1 MVQSTSLHPQGAGAD
16 LGVYDQEGSSSG
28 VSWSAVIAGA
38 FVTASLS
45 LVLLALGTGLGLS
58 SVSPWANSGVSA
70 STVGKSAIA
79 WLILIQIIASALG
92 GYLAG
97 RLRTK
102 WAAVHTDEVYF
113 RDTAHGFLVWAVAV
127 VLSAAFLSSA
137 ATTLVGGQA
146 SQAPTSSGVGRSSE
160 PVAYAVDTLLRPD
173 RSSSDAPA
181 ASVREEVG
189 RIFLES
195 YHAGRL
201 SDSDKSYVAQM
212 VAAKTGISPAD
223 ADQRVSAVFHAS
235 QEAADATRKA
245 TAHFLLWLFLA
256 LLIGAFCASYAA
268 TLGGRQR
275 DSVKKAEF
283 TKSV

>member
-1 MVQSTSLHPQGAGAD
+1 MAHSASLHPQGAGAD
-16 LGVYDQEGSSSG
+16 LGLYDREASTSG

-38 FVTASLS
+38 FVTASFS
-45 LVLLALGTGLGLS
+45 LVLLALGAGLGLS
-58 SVSPWANSGVSA
+58 SVSPWANSGISA
-70 STVGKSAIA
+70 STVGKSAIV
-79 WLILIQIIASALG
+79 WLILIQAIASALG

-102 WAAVHTDEVYF
+102 WAAIHTDEVYF

-127 VLSAAFLSSA
+127 VLTAAFLSSA

-146 SQAPTSSGVGRSSE
+146 SQAPTTSSAVRSSE

-189 RIFLES
+189 RIFIES
-195 YHAGRL
+195 YHAGKL
-201 SDSDKSYVAQM
+201 SDADKNYLSQL
-212 VAAKTGISPAD
+212 VAAKTGISPSD
-223 ADQRVSAVFHAS
+223 ADQRVAAVFHAS

-275 DSVKKAEF
+275 DSVKQAEF
-283 TKSV
+283 AK

>member
-1 MVQSTSLHPQGAGAD
+1 MAHSGSLHSQGTGPD
-16 LGVYDQEGSSSG
+16 LGSYDREASTSG

-58 SVSPWANSGVSA
+58 SVSPWANSGVTA

-79 WLILIQIIASALG
+79 WLIFIEVISSALG

-102 WAAVHTDEVYF
+102 WAAIHTDEVYF
-113 RDTAHGFLVWAVAV
+113 RDTAHGFLVWAVAL
-127 VLSAAFLSSA
+127 VLTAAFLSSA
-137 ATTLVGGQA
+137 ATTFVGGQA
-146 SQAPTSSGVGRSSE
+146 NQTTATSGIGRSSE

-173 RSSSDAPA
+173 RPSSDAPA

-189 RIFLES
+189 RIFIES
-195 YHAGRL
+195 AHAGEL
-201 SDSDKSYVAQM
+201 SDSDKNYLSQL
-212 VAAKTGISPAD
+212 VAAKTGTSPAD
-223 ADQRVSAVFHAS
+223 ASQRVSAVFHAS
-235 QEAADATRKA
+235 QAAADAARKT

-256 LLIGAFCASYAA
+256 LLIGAFSASYAA
-268 TLGGRQR
+268 TIGGRQR
-275 DSVKKAEF
+275 DSVRQAELA
-283 TKSV
+283 K